1 MHRVVHSHRSLSKSR
16 RNEVEFPLVIDHVTR
31 GEDPVHIGRHELIDL
46 DAVLL
51 DFQSPSL
58 DWAKVRLEAEA
69 GQHDITLDGLVL
81 TGGYSNIE
89 PRRYN
94 GTNRD
99 AEALRDLDRDETTAR
114 LIHAAV
120 AAACPILG
128 ICRGLQELNVAF
140 GGTLCEKLHEREEGL
155 DHREQGETLEDNYA
169 ASHDIAISPGSHLA
183 EILGTNSTQVNS
195 LHAQGID
202 QLGDGLVAEARSPDG
217 IVEAIRAPEVS
228 AFTVAVQW
236 HPEWRATET
245 PSSKAIFAAFG
256 DACRERAR
264 ARRGS
269 GRQ

>member
-1 MHRVVHSHRSLSKSR
+1 MTNALPIVGVSAC
-16 RNEVEFPLVIDHVTR
+16 RNEIAPHTYHVVMDKYLAAVRDAAGAVPLIVPADGEHTR
-31 GEDPVHIGRHELIDL
+31 
-46 DAVLL
+46 
-51 DFQSPSL
+51 S
-58 DWAKVRLEAEA
+58 EAIV
-69 GQHDITLDGLVL
+69 DTLDGLVL